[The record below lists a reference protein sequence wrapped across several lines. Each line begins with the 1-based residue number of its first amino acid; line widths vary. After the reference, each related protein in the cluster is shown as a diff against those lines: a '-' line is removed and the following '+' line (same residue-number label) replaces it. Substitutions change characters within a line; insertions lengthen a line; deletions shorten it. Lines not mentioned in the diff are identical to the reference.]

1 MNYQTTSLRR
11 ALAADY
17 AIGLMPA
24 TARRRFEAL
33 LRDDA
38 ALRVELGH
46 WQDALASLTG
56 PLPERPVPDHVWEG
70 IKARIELQVLHMPAK
85 KPFWMNLRLL
95 VAACGVVIAVL
106 VGVLYQR
113 DLGVEYNATL
123 VAADQQPALKIQA
136 YADHLQVEPLTLAAV
151 EPARALELW
160 AIPAGGKPIS
170 LGLLPVSG
178 NGRIQLSK
186 EHQALLT
193 APLTLAVSLEPEG
206 GSPTGQPTGPVL
218 YQGQLASL

>member
-1 MNYQTTSLRR
+1 MNYQTTTLRR

-24 TARRRFEAL
+24 TARRRFDAL
-33 LRDDA
+33 LLDDA

-46 WQDALASLTG
+46 WQSALASLTG
-56 PLPERPVPDHVWEG
+56 ELPEYPVPAHVWAG
-70 IKARIELQVLHMPAK
+70 IQARIEPQALHIPAK
-85 KPFWMNLRLL
+85 KPLWLNLRLW
-95 VAACGVVIAVL
+95 AAAFGVVIAVL

-123 VAADQQPALKIQA
+123 VAANQQPALQIKA
-136 YADHLQVEPLTLAAV
+136 FADHLQIEPLALAAV
-151 EPARALELW
+151 EPTRDLELW
-160 AIPAGGKPIS
+160 FIPPGGKPIS
-170 LGLLPVSG
+170 LGLVPAAG
-178 NGRIQLSK
+178 KGRIELSK
-186 EHQALLT
+186 EQQALLT
-193 APLTLAVSLEPEG
+193 APLTLAVSLEPRG

>member
-1 MNYQTTSLRR
+1 MNYQTTALRR

-24 TARRRFEAL
+24 AARRRFDAL
-33 LRDDA
+33 LLEDA

-56 PLPERPVPDHVWEG
+56 ALPERPVPAHVWEG
-70 IKARIELQVLHMPAK
+70 IKARIEPQVLHLPAK
-85 KPFWMNLRLL
+85 RPFWKSIRVLA
-95 VAACGVVIAVL
+95 AACAVVVAVL

-123 VAADQQPALKIQA
+123 LAANQQPALQIKA
-136 YADHLQVEPLTLAAV
+136 FGDHLQVEPLTLAAI
-151 EPARALELW
+151 EPTRALELW
-160 AIPAGGKPIS
+160 AIPTSGKPIS
-170 LGLLPVSG
+170 LGLVPVAG
-178 NGRIQLSK
+178 KGRIPLST
-186 EHQALLT
+186 EQQALLK
-193 APLTLAVSLEPEG
+193 APVTLAVSLEPQG

>member
-1 MNYQTTSLRR
+1 MNYQTSALRR

-24 TARRRFEAL
+24 TARKRFEHL
-33 LRDDA
+33 LLDDA

-56 PLPERPVPDHVWEG
+56 TLPERPVPEHVWAG
-70 IKARIELQVLHMPAK
+70 IQARIDPQVLHMPAK
-85 KPFWMNLRLL
+85 TPFWRSLRILAAAYAVF
-95 VAACGVVIAVL
+95 VALL

-113 DLGVEYNATL
+113 DIGAEYNATL
-123 VAADQQPALKIQA
+123 VSASQQPALQIQA
-136 YADHLQVEPLTLAAV
+136 FGDHLQVEALSLAAV
-151 EPARALELW
+151 EPTRALELW
-160 AIPAGGKPIS
+160 AIPAGGKPVS
-170 LGLLPVSG
+170 LGLVPAAG
-178 NGRIQLSK
+178 KGRIQLSQ
-186 EHQALLT
+186 EQQALLT
-193 APLTLAVSLEPEG
+193 APLTLAVSLEPQG

>member
-1 MNYQTTSLRR
+1 MNYQTTALRR

-24 TARRRFEAL
+24 TARRRFDAL
-33 LRDDA
+33 LLEDA

-56 PLPERPVPDHVWEG
+56 ALPERAVPAHVWEG
-70 IKARIELQVLHMPAK
+70 IKARIEPQVLHVPAK
-85 KPFWMNLRLL
+85 KPFWMNLRLQ
-95 VAACGVVIAVL
+95 AAAFGIVIAVL

-113 DLGVEYNATL
+113 DLGMEYNATL
-123 VAADQQPALKIQA
+123 VAANQQPALQIKA
-136 YADHLQVEPLTLAAV
+136 FADHLQVEPLTLAAL
-151 EPARALELW
+151 EPTRALELW

-170 LGLLPVSG
+170 LGLVPVAG
-178 NGRIQLSK
+178 KGRIALNKTQ
-186 EHQALLT
+186 QALLKT
-193 APLTLAVSLEPEG
+193 PLTLAVSLEPQG

>member
-1 MNYQTTSLRR
+1 MNYQTTALRR

-33 LRDDA
+33 LLDDA

-56 PLPERPVPDHVWEG
+56 SLPERPVPAHVWAG
-70 IKARIELQVLHMPAK
+70 IQARIDPQVLHMPAK
-85 KPFWMNLRLL
+85 TPFWKGWRVMA
-95 VAACGVVIAVL
+95 AACAVVVALL

-113 DLGVEYNATL
+113 DIGVEYNATL
-123 VAADQQPALKIQA
+123 VNTEQLPALRVHA
-136 YADHLQVEPLTLAAV
+136 FADHLQVESLALTAV
-151 EPARALELW
+151 EPTHDLQLW
-160 AIPAGGKPIS
+160 AIPPDGKPIS
-170 LGLLPVSG
+170 LGLVPAAG
-178 NGRIQLSK
+178 KGRIQLSK
-186 EHQALLT
+186 AQQALLS
-193 APLTLAVSLEPEG
+193 APLTLAVSLEPRG

>member
-1 MNYQTTSLRR
+1 MNYQTSALRR

-33 LRDDA
+33 LLDDA

-46 WQDALASLTG
+46 WQNALASLTG
-56 PLPERPVPDHVWEG
+56 TLPERPVPDHVWAG
-70 IKARIELQVLHMPAK
+70 IKARIEPQVLHVPAK
-85 KPFWMNLRLL
+85 TAWWMNLRLW
-95 VAACGVVIAVL
+95 AATFGILIAVL

-123 VAADQQPALKIQA
+123 VAANQQPALQIKA
-136 YADHLQVEPLTLAAV
+136 FADHLQVDPLTLAAV
-151 EPARALELW
+151 ESSRELELW
-160 AIPAGGKPIS
+160 AIPPGGTPIS
-170 LGLLPVSG
+170 LGLLPAAG
-178 NGRIQLSK
+178 KGRIQLN
-186 EHQALLT
+186 EAQRALLS
-193 APLTLAVSLEPEG
+193 AALTLAVSLEPRG

-218 YQGQLASL
+218 YQGALATR

>member
-1 MNYQTTSLRR
+1 MNYQTTALRR

-24 TARRRFEAL
+24 TARRRFDAL
-33 LRDDA
+33 LLEDA

-56 PLPERPVPDHVWEG
+56 TLPERPVPAHIWEG
-70 IKARIELQVLHMPAK
+70 IKARIEPQVLHVPAK
-85 KPFWMNLRLL
+85 RPFWKNIRVLAAACAML
-95 VAACGVVIAVL
+95 VAIT

-113 DLGVEYNATL
+113 DTGAQYNATL
-123 VAADQQPALKIQA
+123 VNASQQPALQIKA
-136 YADHLQVEPLTLAAV
+136 FTDHLQVDPVTLAAI
-151 EPARALELW
+151 EPTLSLELW
-160 AIPAGGKPIS
+160 AIAPGGKPIS
-170 LGLLPVSG
+170 LGLLPASG
-178 NGRIQLSK
+178 KGRIQLSDA
-186 EHQALLT
+186 QRALLT
-193 APLTLAVSLEPEG
+193 APLTLAVSLEPHG

>member
-1 MNYQTTSLRR
+1 MNYQTTALRR

-24 TARRRFEAL
+24 TARRRFDAL
-33 LRDDA
+33 LLDDA

-46 WQDALASLTG
+46 WQAALASLTG
-56 PLPERPVPDHVWEG
+56 ALPERPVPAHVWAG
-70 IKARIELQVLHMPAK
+70 IQARIEPQVLHVPEK
-85 KPFWMNLRLL
+85 KPWWQNLRLW
-95 VAACGVVIAVL
+95 AAAFGVVIAVL

-123 VAADQQPALKIQA
+123 VAADQQPALQIKTF
-136 YADHLQVEPLTLAAV
+136 ADHLQIEPLALAAV
-151 EPARALELW
+151 EPTRDLELW
-160 AIPAGGKPIS
+160 VIPAGGKPIS
-170 LGLLPVSG
+170 LGLVPAAG
-178 NGRIQLSK
+178 KGRIQLSK
-186 EHQALLT
+186 EHQALLS
-193 APLTLAVSLEPEG
+193 APLTLAVSLEPRG

>member
-1 MNYQTTSLRR
+1 MNYQTTALRR

-24 TARRRFEAL
+24 AARRRFDAL
-33 LRDDA
+33 LLEDA

-56 PLPERPVPDHVWEG
+56 ALPERPVPAHVWEG
-70 IKARIELQVLHMPAK
+70 IKARIEPQVLHLPAK
-85 KPFWMNLRLL
+85 RPFWKSIRVLA
-95 VAACGVVIAVL
+95 AACAVVVAVL

-123 VAADQQPALKIQA
+123 LAANQQPALQIKA
-136 YADHLQVEPLTLAAV
+136 FGDHLQVEPLTLAAI
-151 EPARALELW
+151 EPTRALELW
-160 AIPAGGKPIS
+160 VIPTGGKPIS
-170 LGLLPVSG
+170 LGLVPVAG
-178 NGRIQLSK
+178 KGRIPLST
-186 EHQALLT
+186 EQQALLK
-193 APLTLAVSLEPEG
+193 APVTLAVSLEPQG

>member
-24 TARRRFEAL
+24 TARRRFEQL
-33 LRDDA
+33 LLDDA
-38 ALRVELGH
+38 PLRVELGH

-70 IKARIELQVLHMPAK
+70 IKARIEPQVLHLPAK

-95 VAACGVVIAVL
+95 AAACGVVIAVL

-136 YADHLQVEPLTLAAV
+136 YADHLQVEPLALAAV
-151 EPARALELW
+151 EQARDLELW
-160 AIPAGGKPIS
+160 AIAPGGKPVS
-170 LGLLPVSG
+170 LGLVPVSG
-178 NGRIQLSK
+178 KGRIQLSK
-186 EHQALLT
+186 EQQALLT
-193 APLTLAVSLEPEG
+193 SPLTLAVSLEPHG

-218 YQGQLASL
+218 YQGALATR